1 MQTILSLLPVNSI
14 IINDLLTI
22 EKKDGEWT
30 YYLSF
35 WPIYTHSEN
44 DQNLFRLICALLLNS
59 SICRQCELVKA
70 LGVKRRRLNRAVNQ
84 LKEKGMESFFK
95 TAKGRTRGNVLTP
108 SKLLQAQALL
118 DQGLSRKDAAE
129 QLGIEYSTFNKAIN
143 SGRLSAPI
151 QKHVKASTQS
161 ERTRKDAQAIE
172 EMGTACT
179 QAGARLAASFG
190 LINGVETQF
199 QACLDLP
206 YGGVLCTLPALME
219 NGLLS
224 QITPLGIIEGY
235 YTVTQILIILSFM
248 LLTRVQNIEQLRHI
262 PPGEFGKLIGLDRIP
277 EARCLRSKM
286 KTLADDSG
294 ADKWAANLAS
304 FWMEKY
310 ADTTGFLYVDGHVKI
325 YGGKTGLPLRYVSRQ
340 RLCLK
345 GISFYW
351 INDAVGQPFFVIEKQ
366 IDSGML
372 DALRTDII
380 PRLLKDIPN
389 QPGEQELQNN
399 PELFRFILVFDREGA
414 SPAFFKEV
422 WDEYRIACLTYRKNP
437 TANWSADEFEN
448 IETETI
454 NNEPVAMKLAERI
467 TTFGKEISVEVKE
480 VRKLCESGHQTA
492 IITTAKSLDTTVIA
506 SQMFAR
512 WCQENF
518 FAYAMHHFG
527 IDELTEYGTEPFPD
541 TKTVVNPKWR
551 DLDREKRK
559 LISLLNRKIIYLHN
573 MDSQKRADP
582 HHKNYEQ
589 WLIKKNE
596 TIETISKYEEDI
608 ESIKDAIKDVSH
620 HIKWSELPTE
630 QQFQK
635 LKSPRRTLMNTIG
648 MICYRAETTMATL
661 MMEEGRTFTDARA
674 VLQALFTTTADLE
687 PDERNSSL
695 NIYLHTAST
704 PAVNRWLVKLFEQ
717 LNQTETIFPGTSMKM
732 VFHSIATQNKH
743 PDGVT

>member
-1 MQTILSLLPVNSI
+1 MQTILSLLPANSI
-14 IINDLLTI
+14 IINDLLTV

-30 YYLSF
+30 YYLSL
-35 WPIYTHSEN
+35 WPIYTHREKDHNS
-44 DQNLFRLICALLLNS
+44 FRLICALLLNS

-70 LGVKRRRLNRAVNQ
+70 FGVKRRRLNRAFNQ

-95 TAKGRTRGNVLTP
+95 TAKGRTRGHVFTP
-108 SKLLQAQALL
+108 GKLLQAQQLL

-143 SGRLSAPI
+143 SGRLSIPAVTLL
-151 QKHVKASTQS
+151 QASTQS
-161 ERTRKDAQAIE
+161 ERTKKDALAIE
-172 EMGTACT
+172 EIGTACT
-179 QAGARLAASFG
+179 QAGARIAASFG

-206 YGGVLCTLPALME
+206 NGGVLCALPALLE

-224 QITPLGIIEGY
+224 QIAPLGMIEGY
-235 YTVTQILIILSFM
+235 YTGTQILIVLSFM

-286 KTLADDSG
+286 KTLADDSS
-294 ADKWAANLAS
+294 AEKWAAGLAS

-325 YGGKTGLPLRYVSRQ
+325 YGGKTKLPLRYVSRQ

-399 PELFRFILVFDREGA
+399 PELFRFVLVFDREGA

-422 WDEYRIACLTYRKNP
+422 WDQYRIACLTYRKNP
-437 TANWSADEFEN
+437 TADWPADEFEE
-448 IETETI
+448 IATKTI
-454 NNEPVAMKLAERI
+454 NNEPITMKLAERN
-467 TTFGKEISVEVKE
+467 TTFGKEISVKVKE

-518 FAYAMHHFG
+518 FAYGMHHFG

-541 TKTVVNPKWR
+541 TKTVINPKWR
-551 DLDREKRK
+551 DFDREKRK
-559 LISLLNRKIIYLHN
+559 LITLLNRKIIYLHN
-573 MDSQKRADP
+573 MDNQKRADP

-596 TIETISKYEEDI
+596 TIEAISKYKEDI
-608 ESIKDAIKDVSH
+608 ESIKAAIKEVAH

-661 MMEEGRTFTDARA
+661 MMGKERTFTDARA

-687 PDERNSSL
+687 PDQSNSNL

-704 PAVNRWLVKLFEQ
+704 PAANRWLVNLFEQ
-717 LNQTETIFPGTSMKM
+717 LNQTETNFPGTKMKM
-732 VFHSIATQNKH
+732 VFHSIANNTK
-743 PDGVT
+743 PT